1 MQNDFTINFELKA
14 SVVEELQIFSK
25 LLKKDPNMILNEALQ
40 LYFESEQKKLLE
52 KNLDD
57 ENAMTNLDFNEFW
70 DGMDI

>member
-57 ENAMTNLDFNEFW
+57 ENAMTNLDFDEFW